1 MKKDKRMEGN
11 DIIYFNLKKGMEPLE
26 VLCLKSHLYLETH
39 TQKAMRGSSV
49 DFCCLLETQKNA
61 HL

>member
-1 MKKDKRMEGN
+1 MEGN